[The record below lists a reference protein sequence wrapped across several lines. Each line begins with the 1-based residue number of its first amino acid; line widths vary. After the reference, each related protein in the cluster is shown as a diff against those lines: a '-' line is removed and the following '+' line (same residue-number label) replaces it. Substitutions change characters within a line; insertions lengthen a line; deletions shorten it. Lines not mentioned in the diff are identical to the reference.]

1 MPKKFS
7 QVVNSLKS
15 EADKVQA
22 ELVQWSNSV
31 KPNAEARIKTL
42 EGKYK
47 EVVKQLQLAQKDLHA
62 ELKRTMVVVKKHQAK
77 LKQTLSSTQKKT
89 VRRKTTKKVAGKA
102 SAK

>member
-1 MPKKFS
+1 MPKNFS

-22 ELVQWSNSV
+22 DLVKWSNSV
-31 KPNAEARIKTL
+31 KPNAEARIKNL

-47 EVVKQLQLAQKDLHA
+47 DVVKQLQLAQKDLHA

-77 LKQTLSSTQKKT
+77 LQQTLTATQKKT
-89 VRRKTTKKVAGKA
+89 VRRKTTKKAATK
-102 SAK
+102 